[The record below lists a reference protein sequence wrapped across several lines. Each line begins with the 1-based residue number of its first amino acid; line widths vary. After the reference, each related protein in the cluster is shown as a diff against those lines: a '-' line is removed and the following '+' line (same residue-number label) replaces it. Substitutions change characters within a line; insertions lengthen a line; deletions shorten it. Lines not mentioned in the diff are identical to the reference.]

1 MAETKTIKVS
11 VQTHER
17 LMAVGEKGETY
28 EGVIRGLL
36 DRDIVAASRAAA
48 LRDPG
53 FNKKSIVRHEL
64 LSKLRYPEGAVC
76 FIPNDVYAP
85 IADTHYRGL
94 QVISEVGEDEV
105 VVADFNGE
113 ADPYK
118 TFKAFWK
125 AAPKAPEMALFFTD
139 GRRTAI
145 MSSGML
151 IRPTGSRK
159 QIDDLTERG
168 RLFANYYPLVLK
180 DWIEKAVEPY
190 IVIDKRVQYAGGMC
204 YWGVYIA
211 KYCEDAGSDVQV
223 DGDSDE

>member
-11 VQTHER
+11 VETHAR
-17 LMAVGEKGETY
+17 LEAVGEKGETY

-36 DRDIVAASRAAA
+36 DRDTVAVSRAAA

-53 FNKKSIVRHEL
+53 FNKKSVVRNEL
-64 LSKLRYPEGAVC
+64 LSKLHCPEGTVC
-76 FIPNDVYAP
+76 FMPDDVYAP

-105 VVADFNGE
+105 AVADFDGM

-118 TFKAFWK
+118 AFKAFWK
-125 AAPKAPEMALFFTD
+125 DAPKANEMVLFFTD
-139 GRRTAI
+139 DRRTNI
-145 MSSGML
+145 MSSGTL

-159 QIDDLTERG
+159 QVNTLTDRG
-168 RLFANYYPLVLK
+168 KLFANYYPLVLEE
-180 DWIEKAVEPY
+180 WIANAVAPY
-190 IVIDKRVQYAGGMC
+190 IVVDKRVQYAGGMC

-211 KYCEDAGSDVQV
+211 KYCEDAGSDS
-223 DGDSDE
+223 DGE